1 MKLVL
6 RRALPAL
13 FAVSL
18 AVGLAS
24 PALAAGEAPTG
35 TYALSSTSIWAG
47 QTVTLTQSTLED
59 DDVEPAEISRVI
71 DWGDD
76 TPTQTAE
83 AGSTSWTH
91 TYAAA
96 GSFTVSVTLNDGTVE
111 GAGTLESA
119 TVVVATATGT
129 LGWQKNPIYTN
140 TYIGTDKLPHDY
152 SVEGVFAPTGLPTD
166 TAEAWVSWPD
176 NEFTLLRKGAA
187 SPTVPHYFT
196 KGTFAPKVE
205 LKNKSG
211 QAVERTTVPLDVVYD
226 KTAPKVAVK
235 FPASPNK
242 ASSWTTIRGT
252 ASDAHAG
259 VDYVS
264 TIVLKWNN
272 AKGMY
277 IYNFQTKSW
286 LRYTGQ
292 NLSQLPAEVE
302 DRSSVAANGTWAT
315 RPVAGLAKGWHLEIW
330 PVALDKVANWSSP
343 DYYVPVWLAS

>member
-35 TYALSSTSIWAG
+35 TYALSTTSIWAG
-47 QTVTLTQSTLED
+47 QTVTLTQSALED

-76 TPTQTAE
+76 TPAQTAE

-91 TYAAA
+91 TYAAG

-111 GAGTLESA
+111 GTGTLESA

-140 TYIGTDKLPHDY
+140 TYKVDGKTYDY
-152 SVEGVFAPTGLPTD
+152 SVEGVFTPTGLPTD

-176 NEFTLLRKGAA
+176 NEFTLMRKGAA

-196 KGTFAPKVE
+196 AGTFAPKVE
-205 LKNKSG
+205 LKNNSG
-211 QAVERTTVPLDVVYD
+211 QSVERTAVPLEVEYD
-226 KTAPKVAVK
+226 RTKPTVAVK

-264 TIVLKWNN
+264 TVVFKWND

-277 IYNFQTKSW
+277 IYDFRAKSW

-292 NLSQLPAEVE
+292 NSSQLPAGIE
-302 DRSSVAANGTWAT
+302 DRAPVAANGTWAT

-330 PVALDKVANWSSP
+330 PVALDKAANWSN
-343 DYYVPVWLAS
+343 DTYYVPVWLAS